1 MANFFTKQKILF
13 LFLIITVVLIG
24 YWILPVSLPIIIA
37 LVTAM
42 MLEPA
47 VKMFERYKIKRRMSI
62 LIVFTLFLCLIG
74 LSGYLLVTK
83 IVTEGIN
90 VVKNSPKYI
99 EDINNLWLKF
109 EEKMNNASQDL
120 PKELVAEINKNVN
133 NYFAGIQEK
142 LENVNWITEVTEIGA
157 LLPNYLVSFLVYLIA
172 LFLFLIE
179 LPKIKERF
187 YAHLTKKTADKVS
200 FMSTRLSSVMFGFLK
215 AQFFVSIII
224 FIVALIGLLFI
235 TPKYAL
241 IMSLIIWIVD
251 LIPIIGS
258 IAILGP
264 WSLYHYIAGDV
275 VLGTKLLILGAILL
289 VIRRTIEPKV
299 MGQHIGLSP
308 LATLIAMYIGLKL
321 FGMIG
326 FFIGPFIVIFFNSA
340 REAGLIKFKFKL

>member
-1 MANFFTKQKILF
+1 LANFFTKQK
-13 LFLIITVVLIG
+13 FLILILILIVAFIG
-24 YWILPVSLPIIIA
+24 YWILPVSLPIILA
-37 LVTAM
+37 FFTAM

-47 VKMFERYKIKRRMSI
+47 VKMFQRYKLKRRMSV
-62 LIVFTLFLCLIG
+62 LFVFVLFLCLLGI
-74 LSGYLLVTK
+74 SSYLLVTK
-83 IVTEGIN
+83 IITEAIN
-90 VVKNSPKYI
+90 VVKNSPQYI
-99 EDINNLWLKF
+99 EDINDLWLQF
-109 EEKMNNASQDL
+109 EEKLYTASQDL
-120 PKELVAEINKNVN
+120 PKELVFEINNSVN
-133 NYFAGIQEK
+133 NYFRDVKIK
-142 LENVNWITEVTEIGA
+142 LENIDWITQVTEIGA

-179 LPKIKERF
+179 LPRIKERL
-187 YAHLTKKTADKVS
+187 YGHLTQKTADKVR
-200 FMSTRLSSVMFGFLK
+200 FMTTRLSSVMFGFLK
-215 AQFFVSIII
+215 AQFLVSIII

-241 IMSLIIWIVD
+241 IMSLIIWLVD

-308 LATLIAMYIGLKL
+308 LATLIAMYLGLKL
-321 FGMIG
+321 FGMVG
-326 FFIGPFIVIFFNSA
+326 FFIGPFIVIVFNSA
-340 REAGLIKFKFKL
+340 REAGIIKFKFKL